1 MRVILLQD
9 VPKVG
14 RKYEVK
20 KVKDGFARNFLLP
33 KNLAQ
38 TATSQ
43 AIKQIEIQQK
53 QEIQKKELEHKLL
66 LGTLTDLK
74 DRVISYKTRV
84 GEKGQLFDKI
94 DPGDI
99 REILKKET
107 KIEIPKDHIK
117 LEEPI
122 KKAGQYEIELI
133 IDKKK
138 IKFKLNIESK

>member
-1 MRVILLQD
+1 MRIILLQD

-38 TATSQ
+38 IATSQ

-53 QEIQKKELEHKLL
+53 QEIQRRELEHKLL

-74 DRVISYKTRV
+74 DRIISYQTRV

-94 DPGDI
+94 DLGDI
-99 REILKKET
+99 QEILKKET